1 MAGRTI
7 TLKNYDGLHTN
18 PAYSH
23 AAVVSGNAS
32 LLHIGGQNATDAS
45 GRIVGAGDL
54 GAQTRRTLENLRIIL
69 KAEGAGFED
78 LVKMNIYLLAGSD
91 PRVGFRAYQEVV
103 GELKQPPLVTVLMV
117 AGLARPEALIEIDAI
132 AVLPRAVHKD

>member
-1 MAGRTI
+1 M
-7 TLKNYDGLHTN
+7 
-18 PAYSH
+18 
-23 AAVVSGNAS
+23 
-32 LLHIGGQNATDAS
+32 
-45 GRIVGAGDL
+45 GAGDL

-117 AGLARPEALIEIDAI
+117 AGLARPEALIEIDAM
-132 AVLPRAVHKD
+132 AVLPRTVHKD